1 MSNRSSYSAC
11 WRCNPCGMARPLPSF
26 AELLHMA
33 RHAIANAAALLQDAE
48 LLLSHQRW
56 PRAHALAVLALEE
69 VGKAGICLGALGY
82 QEDQAQDF
90 WLEFRDHKTKLH
102 FAGAALQVLF
112 GSEDQV
118 EALVAVVAAAE
129 AEAASEHAQKLRGL
143 YVDLDR
149 QTGEVLRPDAID
161 EGAAAQTVERVE
173 AMLNLLGPAWLTAG
187 IEERLDE
194 IITHHSDDLTRLA
207 EQARELVLVD
217 TEAAVGMGR
226 RLLAGDLPT
235 ADDEE
240 R

>member
-1 MSNRSSYSAC
+1 
-11 WRCNPCGMARPLPSF
+11 MARPLPSF
-26 AELLHMA
+26 AELLHTA

-48 LLLSHQRW
+48 LLLSHHRW

-90 WLEFRDHKTKLH
+90 WLEFRDHKAKLH

-112 GSEDQV
+112 GSEGQA
-118 EALVAVVAAAE
+118 EALVALVAAAQTE
-129 AEAASEHAQKLRGL
+129 ATSEHAQKLRGF

-149 QTGEVLRPDAID
+149 QSGAILRPEAID
-161 EGAAAQTVERVE
+161 EAAASRTIERVE
-173 AMLNLLGPAWLTAG
+173 AMLNLLGPAWLTEG
-187 IEERLDE
+187 IEARLDE
-194 IITHHSDDLTRLA
+194 VITCHSDDLRRLA

-226 RLLAGDLPT
+226 RLLVGNLPPV
-235 ADDEE
+235 ADEGC
-240 R
+240 